1 MVKLMEVTHGQ
12 WLYINVRV
20 HDEFCG
26 LNAAMRKELLQLKIE
41 NQIELRGKGLD
52 EQD

>member
-12 WLYINVRV
+12 WLYINVLV
-20 HDEFCG
+20 PYEICG
-26 LNAAMRKELLQLKIE
+26 VDVAMRKELLQLKIE